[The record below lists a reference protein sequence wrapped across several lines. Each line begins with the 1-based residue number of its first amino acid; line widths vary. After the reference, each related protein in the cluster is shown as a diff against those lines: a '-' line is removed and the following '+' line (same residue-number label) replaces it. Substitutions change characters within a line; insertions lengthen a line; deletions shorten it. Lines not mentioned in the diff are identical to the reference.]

1 MALLKSSGTPS
12 DLAPIRQAVILCGGL
27 GSRLGSLTKDTPKPL
42 LPVDGAPFL
51 QLQIRDISRYGV
63 TRFLLL
69 AAFRSDQIE
78 TFAADLP
85 GLLGRDIKVDV
96 AIEPDRAG
104 TAGALYHARD
114 RLDDRFFLFN
124 GDSLLQADLL
134 ELEAKLA
141 SSGAV
146 GALALRP
153 VDALGRYGVVRLE
166 GEQVTAFGASGDPK
180 APGLINGGVYAFS
193 RALVDRLPPTGSLEA
208 DVLPHLADEG
218 ALRGLVCDGFFLD
231 IGVPEDFARAQTE
244 VPAYFRRPAL
254 FLDRDGVLNEELGYV
269 GTVDRFQWIEGA
281 REAVK
286 LANDRGW
293 YVFIVT
299 NQSGLG
305 RGLYSLSDFQDLHA
319 HIDAD
324 LRRVGAHIDDL
335 RFCPHHPDSAQGEYL
350 RDCPWRKPQPGM
362 LLDLMRVWPVDREA
376 SVLIGDKSSDLEAAD
391 RAGVEATRFDG
402 GRLDAVV
409 SRILDERGA

>member
-1 MALLKSSGTPS
+1 MSSHPS
-12 DLAPIRQAVILCGGL
+12 PIRQAVILCGGL

-42 LPVDGAPFL
+42 LPIDGAPFL

-69 AAFRSDQIE
+69 AAFRSEQIE
-78 TFAADLP
+78 AFAADLP

-193 RALVDRLPPTGSLEA
+193 RALVDCLPPTGSLEA

-244 VPAYFRRPAL
+244 VPAISAGRP
-254 FLDRDGVLNEELGYV
+254 FFW
-269 GTVDRFQWIEGA
+269 T
-281 REAVK
+281 
-286 LANDRGW
+286 
-293 YVFIVT
+293 
-299 NQSGLG
+299 
-305 RGLYSLSDFQDLHA
+305 
-319 HIDAD
+319 
-324 LRRVGAHIDDL
+324 
-335 RFCPHHPDSAQGEYL
+335 
-350 RDCPWRKPQPGM
+350 GM
-362 LLDLMRVWPVDREA
+362 A
-376 SVLIGDKSSDLEAAD
+376 
-391 RAGVEATRFDG
+391 F
-402 GRLDAVV
+402 
-409 SRILDERGA
+409 